1 MNEIVFDAIS
11 SGIGIVK
18 ILIKHPYFDSNLVN
32 RNPHVING
40 GGKISQE
47 TRLRTMELLI

>member
-1 MNEIVFDAIS
+1 MIHNAKKYDVFPGVFPGVFPDI
-11 SGIGIVK
+11 
-18 ILIKHPYFDSNLVN
+18 DSNLVN

-47 TRLRTMELLI
+47 TRFRTMELLI